1 MVSRGIAQE
10 VRVKL
15 GLQHAYLRLIELT
28 LVLNE
33 LLLVALERDEHSVEA
48 LGQSAQLVVVLGLDI
63 DVEVVAA

>member
-1 MVSRGIAQE
+1 MSAKSVDINRHLGYLVYLAEPLHGVEGIAQE

-33 LLLVALERDEHSVEA
+33 LLLVAA
-48 LGQSAQLVVVLGLDI
+48 
-63 DVEVVAA
+63 